1 VIFVIQRYFGTAK
14 DSNGLWFWQDRTHF
28 YASKNLKEW
37 TFQSEFGKD
46 LGGHGGVWECP
57 DLFPLK
63 VEGTNE
69 EKWVLIVNINPGGP
83 NNGSA
88 GQYFVGDFDGKTFKI
103 DEHFTKQ
110 LQKEKAA
117 WLDWEKTIMPAFH
130 LIMFRR
136 ENG

>member
-1 VIFVIQRYFGTAK
+1 MDYGFGGQNA
-14 DSNGLWFWQDRTHF
+14 L

-88 GQYFVGDFDGKTFKI
+88 GQYFVGDFDGKTLKLMNISRNSFRKK
-103 DEHFTKQ
+103 KQ
-110 LQKEKAA
+110 PGWIGKRQLCQRF
-117 WLDWEKTIMPAFH
+117 I
-130 LIMFRR
+130 
-136 ENG
+136 